1 MKTRKMVYGG
11 ILLAVGILLP
21 QAFHLAGIPQSGGIF
36 LPMHIPVLLTGFLL
50 GPLYGV
56 LIGFLSPVISFF
68 LTGMP
73 PVGRL
78 PFMAAELTG
87 YGLVSGLLFHNLKW
101 KQKKLG
107 IYVSLIV
114 SMLAGRLI
122 YLLML
127 TTATYLFHIQGAQP
141 AMAFTAIMVG
151 IPGIIIQLVMIPP
164 IVYLIRK
171 AGWMDE

>member
-1 MKTRKMVYGG
+1 MKTKKIVYGG
-11 ILLAVGILLP
+11 ILLALGILLP
-21 QAFHLAGIPQSGGIF
+21 QAFHLTGIPQSGGVF
-36 LPMHIPVLLTGFLL
+36 LPMHIPVLLAGFML
-50 GPLYGV
+50 GPVYGA

-73 PVGRL
+73 TAARL
-78 PFMAAELTG
+78 PFMAAELIG
-87 YGLVSGLLFHNLKW
+87 YGMVSGLLFHNLKL
-101 KQKKLG
+101 KKKKLG

-127 TTATYLFHIQGAQP
+127 TAATYLFHIQGAQP
-141 AMAFTAIMVG
+141 AMAFTAVMTG
-151 IPGIIIQLVMIPP
+151 IPGIVIQLMIIPP

-171 AGWMDE
+171 AGLPDE